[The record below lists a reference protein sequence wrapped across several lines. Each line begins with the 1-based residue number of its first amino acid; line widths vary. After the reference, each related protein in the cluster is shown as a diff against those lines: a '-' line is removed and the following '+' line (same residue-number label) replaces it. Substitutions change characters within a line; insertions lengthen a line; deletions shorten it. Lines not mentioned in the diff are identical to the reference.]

1 MAIFK
6 PNQVHQSKAITSEP
20 LGYYGLHIDLEWY
33 YINLKKLFGSSME
46 HTNVKVNIIEDK
58 YIYDELKAIFN
69 NILLENKSFEY
80 TLENKIIDILKK
92 YVTFDVE
99 IIKEENSFLYD
110 VEKYILD
117 NIDEQIT
124 LKDISLKIGYNES
137 YITRIFKKEF
147 GLTPHAFIV
156 NKKIN
161 KAKRQLQ
168 NSQDLSIA
176 QLSNDVGFYDQSHLN
191 KVFKRMHAISPN
203 KYMNEEQNK

>member
-6 PNQVHQSKAITSEP
+6 PNQVHQSKAITLEP

-33 YINLKKLFGSSME
+33 YLNLKKLFGSSIGHLDM
-46 HTNVKVNIIEDK
+46 KVNIVEDK
-58 YIYDELKAIFN
+58 DIYDELKAVFN
-69 NILLENKSFEY
+69 NILSEDKSFEY
-80 TLENKIIDILKK
+80 TLENKIIDILRK
-92 YVTFDVE
+92 YATLDVE
-99 IIKEENSFLYD
+99 IIKEENSFLCE

-137 YITRIFKKEF
+137 YITRIFKKKF

-161 KAKRQLQ
+161 KAKKELQ
-168 NSQDLSIA
+168 NSKDLSIA

-203 KYMNEEQNK
+203 KYMNEE